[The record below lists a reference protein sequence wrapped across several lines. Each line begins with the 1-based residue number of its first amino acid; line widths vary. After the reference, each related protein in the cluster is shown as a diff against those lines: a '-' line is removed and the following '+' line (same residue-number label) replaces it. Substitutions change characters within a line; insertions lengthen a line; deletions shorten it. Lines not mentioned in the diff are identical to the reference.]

1 MSHAQTV
8 FANVAILSDEEGG
21 GDLVTPVRLP
31 SKRPTVSTEKTVQKA
46 GAVRLFGC
54 SSSKGKI
61 SPQLGEH
68 GLQKKDMVART
79 RAIVQSKCRCSR
91 GKFKREIVSYH
102 FENLLDSR
110 CSLTTCGSWLVWT
123 SLRSTKRCPMLSVY
137 NIIQLSVYICM
148 CSHFVASHEALVLQL
163 SLCLS
168 GMVLPSNSL

>member
-91 GKFKREIVSYH
+91 GKFKKGNCFLPFREPSRFTMLIDHLWKLARMDKLEIDKEVPHVVSLQYYTIVS
-102 FENLLDSR
+102 
-110 CSLTTCGSWLVWT
+110 
-123 SLRSTKRCPMLSVY
+123 VY
-137 NIIQLSVYICM
+137 LYV
-148 CSHFVASHEALVLQL
+148 FT
-163 SLCLS
+163 LCCQS
-168 GMVLPSNSL
+168 